1 MWPLRAWNSQTQLQY
16 SYISSIYEG
25 CTQMW
30 GIIKTPARLLKCYA
44 VFGVLA
50 QLSTFPELLPLTKPG
65 LLANKLNRPTQGLF
79 SSAEWLGPSGPTAN
93 GSLNI
98 NLCPHVSAIYRLY
111 FISNRNNKCE
121 ALYLQNWK
129 NRGSFFE
136 SETQTNLFG
145 FTTTGWFGCTMPS
158 AKIEDC
164 ACVHILDSTF
174 ALNYQIKIFQ
184 RMFHL
189 LKLLFWGKQLIFK
202 WQCMQYVSN
211 YEFF

>member
-1 MWPLRAWNSQTQLQY
+1 MISHRTNRSLSFNQLKSERRFFVFSLTAQFEWSWFSLSNTSWLRVMWPLRAWNSQTQLQY

-30 GIIKTPARLLKCYA
+30 GIMKTPAHLLKCYP

-98 NLCPHVSAIYRLY
+98 NLCPHVSTIYRLY
-111 FISNRNNKCE
+111 FISNQNNKSE
-121 ALYLQNWK
+121 RTEDLFSSRRRRQIYLVSQ
-129 NRGSFFE
+129 RLVGSGA
-136 SETQTNLFG
+136 QCL
-145 FTTTGWFGCTMPS
+145 
-158 AKIEDC
+158 
-164 ACVHILDSTF
+164 
-174 ALNYQIKIFQ
+174 Q
-184 RMFHL
+184 
-189 LKLLFWGKQLIFK
+189 LK
-202 WQCMQYVSN
+202 
-211 YEFF
+211 

>member
-1 MWPLRAWNSQTQLQY
+1 MTALKSTHFFLISNLSFFNDFPQISLSERQFFVLNLTAQFEWSWFSLSNTSWLWVMWPLRAWNSQTQLQY

-50 QLSTFPELLPLTKPG
+50 QRSTFPELLPLTKPG
-65 LLANKLNRPTQGLF
+65 LLANKLNRTTQGLF

-98 NLCPHVSAIYRLY
+98 HLCPHVSAIYRLY

-121 ALYLQNWK
+121 ALYL
-129 NRGSFFE
+129 
-136 SETQTNLFG
+136 
-145 FTTTGWFGCTMPS
+145 
-158 AKIEDC
+158 
-164 ACVHILDSTF
+164 
-174 ALNYQIKIFQ
+174 
-184 RMFHL
+184 
-189 LKLLFWGKQLIFK
+189 
-202 WQCMQYVSN
+202 
-211 YEFF
+211 

>member
-1 MWPLRAWNSQTQLQY
+1 MWSLSAWNSQTQLQY
-16 SYISSIYEG
+16 CYTSSIYEA

-98 NLCPHVSAIYRLY
+98 NLCPHVSAVYRLY
-111 FISNRNNKCE
+111 FISNQNNKCE
-121 ALYLQNWK
+121 TLYLQNWK
-129 NRGSFFE
+129 NRIFVWVWRRRQICLVSQ
-136 SETQTNLFG
+136 SLVALI
-145 FTTTGWFGCTMPS
+145 
-158 AKIEDC
+158 AKIEDFTC
-164 ACVHILDSTF
+164 SHSSF
-174 ALNYQIKIFQ
+174 NIF
-184 RMFHL
+184 L
-189 LKLLFWGKQLIFK
+189 
-202 WQCMQYVSN
+202 
-211 YEFF
+211 